1 MNLNYIIFT
10 FLILSPLVDSY
21 FKTCKG
27 EIKENLLNQEQTSP
41 QEQAF
46 EVLKIK
52 CNTCHATKRKTD
64 IFTKANMDSFAVDI
78 HKQVFVKQKMPK
90 GRKVKLTEEEL
101 ETLERWLELTLA
113 KK

>member
-1 MNLNYIIFT
+1 MKYIPFIII
-10 FLILSPLVDSY
+10 LISFITGSEELELTDARIIQDDIR
-21 FKTCKG
+21 G
-27 EIKENLLNQEQTSP
+27 D
-41 QEQAF
+41 AF
-46 EVLKIK
+46 GVLRTK

-64 IFTKANMDSFAVDI
+64 VFTKANMDSFAVDI